1 MDQPHHMYEGYLFFK
16 ADPLP
21 GHQPTWW
28 RVERSWMCFTQVD
41 LYTMIHQRAF
51 QISAANQYQA
61 LSTERRLQL
70 DQLIHERRQQDA
82 FAEWSCAYAEEHTR
96 VTSGQDSISHGLETI
111 AMTAI
116 LMRRPRAT
124 KIHPRTPMGDL
135 VDLSRLRP
143 SIMGVTT
150 ASGLSAGR
158 THSHSL
164 AVSKTHRDPIP
175 SSTQGRASRTCL
187 EHALF
192 GRQSKTMNGS
202 ALPERWSGEYWLNI
216 PSQGPVHSRDGEF
229 FAQLT
234 I

>member
-1 MDQPHHMYEGYLFFK
+1 MNHPQFPDVYDGYLFLK
-16 ADPLP
+16 AHPLP
-21 GHQPTWW
+21 GQRPTWS
-28 RVERSWMCFTQVD
+28 RVERIRMRRTQNEFYGMVHNRALAIDAASQYDALNTEVRAQVD
-41 LYTMIHQRAF
+41 QLVHDGRQ
-51 QISAANQYQA
+51 
-61 LSTERRLQL
+61 LSSGS
-70 DQLIHERRQQDA
+70 
-82 FAEWSCAYAEEHTR
+82 EWSCAYAEEHTR
-96 VTSGQDSISHGLETI
+96 VTSGRDSISHGLETI

-158 THSHSL
+158 THSHNL

-175 SSTQGRASRTCL
+175 SPTQGRASRTCL

-202 ALPERWSGEYWLNI
+202 ALPER
-216 PSQGPVHSRDGEF
+216 
-229 FAQLT
+229 
-234 I
+234 